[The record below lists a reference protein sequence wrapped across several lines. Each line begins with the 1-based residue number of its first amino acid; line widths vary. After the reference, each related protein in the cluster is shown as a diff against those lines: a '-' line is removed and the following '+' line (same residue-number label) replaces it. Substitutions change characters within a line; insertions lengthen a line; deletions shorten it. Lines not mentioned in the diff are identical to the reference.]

1 MQGRHEWRDAAVVR
15 ARTIAED
22 VRLIEFAVA
31 GPMPRF
37 APGSHTTIEVDIG
50 GVKAHRSYTCLPA
63 DPGFIRVAVRAH
75 QYSRGGSR
83 YMWSL
88 VEGARTRLAVPE
100 NRFELSWRASSCL
113 LVAGGIGIT
122 PIYGMARALK
132 LKGVPVRLA
141 YGARSREQMA
151 FADELRELLG
161 DDVEFFASNEGRRID
176 LASEIRMLP
185 ADGELYI
192 CGPIGMLEDAKR
204 AWVAAGRSA
213 SRLRFEV
220 FGDSGAFAEQPFAVE
235 VANCNIRVEVAPD
248 ESLLEALT
256 RAGVDMISDCERGE
270 CGLCAVDL
278 ISHDTAIDH
287 RDVFFSEEE
296 KKQGKR
302 MCACVSRLT
311 GGAAIIDIG
320 YRA

>member
-37 APGSHTTIEVDIG
+37 TPGSHTTIEVEIDG
-50 GVKAHRSYTCLPA
+50 AKAYRSYTCLPA

-75 QYSRGGSR
+75 GNSRGGSR

-88 VEGARTRLAVPE
+88 IEGARTRLAVPE

-151 FADELRELLG
+151 FADELRALLG

-176 LASEIRMLP
+176 IAGEIRMLP

-204 AWVAAGRSA
+204 CWAEAGRPA

-235 VANCNIRVEVAPD
+235 VANCNIRVEVARD
-248 ESLLEALT
+248 ETLLEALH
-256 RAGVDMISDCERGE
+256 RAGVDMISECERGE
-270 CGLCAVDL
+270 CGLCAVDVL
-278 ISHDTAIDH
+278 SHDAAIDH

-296 KKQGKR
+296 KKRGER
-302 MCACVSRLT
+302 MCSCVSRLT
-311 GGAAIIDIG
+311 GGEAVIDVG
-320 YRA
+320 YR